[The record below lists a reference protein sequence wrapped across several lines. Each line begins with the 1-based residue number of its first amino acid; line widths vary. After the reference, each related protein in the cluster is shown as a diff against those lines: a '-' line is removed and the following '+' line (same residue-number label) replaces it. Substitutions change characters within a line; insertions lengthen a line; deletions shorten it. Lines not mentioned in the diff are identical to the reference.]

1 MKIWILPCLLFCL
14 LIFKPSTASESDQVP
29 KKWDLVRDGCVAEDK
44 NIDACRNTQGAE
56 KKTCSYTKT
65 TGITYSSG
73 TEQTETKEESKEISK
88 LKSHEGTVGVSA
100 SFLNGILGANAEAT
114 FREEVN
120 RASGKMQ
127 SWSSTNTVEAS
138 FTQGTE
144 KTEEII
150 APEYATAYITA
161 RIVTC
166 GPFKIFLGTDV
177 KTEYAKERPDVETE
191 KPKGTSKECDEVFLK
206 EGGKGPHETEKNKY
220 YECMYGKRLL
230 QSCPPG
236 TEFQRSSSGCT

>member
-1 MKIWILPCLLFCL
+1 MKIWILSCLLFCI
-14 LIFKPSTASESDQVP
+14 LIFKHSKGSESDQVP
-29 KKWDLVRDGCVAEDK
+29 DKWTELVPNGCVAEDK

-88 LKSHEGTVGVSA
+88 LKSGEFGVNMN
-100 SFLNGILGANAEAT
+100 FLKDILGAEAK

-120 RASGKMQ
+120 RVSGERQ
-127 SWSSTNTVEAS
+127 EWSSTNKVEAS

-144 KTEEII
+144 KTEEIV
-150 APEYATAYITA
+150 AREYSTSYITA

-177 KTEYAKERPDVETE
+177 KTEFANGRPDVETK
-191 KPKGTSKECDEVFLK
+191 KPKGTSKECDEVFLQ
-206 EGGKGPHETEKNKY
+206 EGEKGPHETEKNKY

-230 QSCPPG
+230 QSCPSG
-236 TEFQRSSSGCT
+236 TEFQKSSSRCT